1 MLAAIG
7 SHRAIQATGGS
18 LMMRKKLHRG
28 VAGIAALTL
37 ALGPAGAAMA
47 KPVDDPSSPN
57 VKHPAVQHFQAV
69 STPTA
74 TPASGSDST
83 WPYLAIGGGAIGLVV
98 VGGGG
103 AVVARE
109 RRHRRLERPRST
121 IAA

>member
-1 MLAAIG
+1 
-7 SHRAIQATGGS
+7 
-18 LMMRKKLHRG
+18 MMRKKLHRG

-37 ALGPAGAAMA
+37 ALGTAGAATA

-57 VKHPAVQHFQAV
+57 VKHPTVQDFQVV

-74 TPASGSDST
+74 RPASNGGSA
-83 WPYLAIGGGAIGLVV
+83 WPYLAIGGGAIGLAV

-103 AVVARE
+103 AVAVGQ
-109 RRHRRLERPRST
+109 RRHRRLEHPRST